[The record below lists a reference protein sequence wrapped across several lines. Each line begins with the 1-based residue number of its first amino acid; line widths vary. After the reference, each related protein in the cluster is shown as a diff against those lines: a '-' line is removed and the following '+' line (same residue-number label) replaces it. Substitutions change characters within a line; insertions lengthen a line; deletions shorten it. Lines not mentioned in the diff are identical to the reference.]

1 MSKKS
6 RDLADLLLK
15 LIDEK
20 DTMLRFIEQ
29 SDKDSEDL
37 IKSLKIFVIRF
48 VAKISLLIITKILS
62 RLSE

>member
-6 RDLADLLLK
+6 RYLADLLLK